1 MSNKTISKQSDERE
15 YAFLLESAQ
24 AVVNLGHDQAS
35 VQALETL
42 TNKAS
47 QQQAI
52 EKARDELQASASF
65 GRLMTMLK
73 VVNDLHYDTLLEPNA
88 IGRYL
93 NEMGRTSSRT
103 THCSSRRTAC
113 TRCCRVKKPVFYTN
127 YDEWGYYSQ
136 PSQCIID
143 ENRADAIC
151 ERCVKSNSECL
162 LPKRRIDQV
171 RSLLLLSCEFSTIW
185 LCT

>member
-1 MSNKTISKQSDERE
+1 MSHSTIDKQSSERE
-15 YAFLLESAQ
+15 YTVLLESAQ
-24 AVVNLGHDQAS
+24 AVVNLGQDQAS

-47 QQQAI
+47 KQQAI
-52 EKARDELQASASF
+52 ERARDELHASASF

-93 NEMGRTSSRT
+93 NEMGRTSSRS

-127 YDEWGYYSQ
+127 YDEWGCYSQ
-136 PSQCIID
+136 PSQCIVD

-171 RSLLLLSCEFSTIW
+171 R
-185 LCT
+185 

>member
-1 MSNKTISKQSDERE
+1 MSHNTIDKQSGERD
-15 YAFLLESAQ
+15 YTVLLESAQ
-24 AVVNLGHDQAS
+24 AVVNLGQDQAS

-52 EKARDELQASASF
+52 ERARNELQASVSF
-65 GRLMTMLK
+65 GRLMAMVK

-113 TRCCRVKKPVFYTN
+113 TRCCRVKKPVFCTN

-185 LCT
+185 LFT